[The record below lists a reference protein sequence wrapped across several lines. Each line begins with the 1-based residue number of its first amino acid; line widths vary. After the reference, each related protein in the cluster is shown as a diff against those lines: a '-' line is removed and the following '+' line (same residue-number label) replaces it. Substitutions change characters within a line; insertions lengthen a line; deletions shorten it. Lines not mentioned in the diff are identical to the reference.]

1 MPMLSI
7 FTDNMDMFVRMMSNA
22 VLLLAL
28 TFIYGATDFNPKTN
42 SVRRKI
48 VIALFIGATAIS
60 LMTIPWYTEQGI
72 FYDTRSILYGV
83 TGFFFGWETTLIAAL
98 IGIIFRLS
106 LGGLGMYAGTLT
118 IIVSAGFGLFWKH
131 IRKLHKFKHFYI
143 EYLIFGVLVQMFT
156 LLSQFVMPVD
166 LALENISHIW
176 FPFLVI
182 FPLAS
187 VVMMLG
193 FDNQIKRLYATEEI
207 KKQQLLL
214 QASIDAPKS
223 MEIFALD
230 NKYHYLAFNKYH
242 EISMARYYNI
252 HIKTNTNYLEY
263 ITDPD
268 MLYRIRNFIDKA
280 LSGESFHRT
289 VEVEDTKGKFLEE
302 LYSPIRNSANEIIG
316 VTIFSQ
322 EITERKNYEESI
334 LYLSYHDP
342 LTGLNNRRF
351 YSEELVRIDKVENY
365 PFSIIMGDING
376 LKIMNDAFGHDAGDK
391 LLKTVSTELKS
402 VFSLYGDI
410 CRVGGD
416 EFIVL
421 LKHTSKQEAQRLI
434 DLAKVEIEQNY
445 IHGMKVSVSFGLSTQ
460 IGDID
465 TKDVIRFAEDDM
477 YKHKLF
483 EVSSARN
490 EAIQT
495 IMNTLH
501 FKNPREEYHSR
512 RVSEYCVKIGKLLD
526 MRDDEVA
533 LLKVIGHLHDIG
545 KIGIDEAILNKPG
558 KLNDEEFA
566 AVKRHTEIG
575 YRILLSSREY
585 REFAED
591 ILSHHEHF
599 DGSGYP
605 QGLKGENIPY
615 RARIITIAD
624 AFDAMTSDRPYRK
637 ALTIQE
643 ALDEIEKHAGTQ
655 FDPIIAVKFV
665 ESMRKTKAE

>member
-1 MPMLSI
+1 MLSI
-7 FTDNMDMFVRMMSNA
+7 FTESMDMIIRMMSNA
-22 VLLLAL
+22 ALLLAL
-28 TFIYGATDFNPKTN
+28 TFIYGATNFNPKTN
-42 SVRRKI
+42 NIFRKI
-48 VIALFIGATAIS
+48 VLSLFIGAIAIS
-60 LMTIPWYTEQGI
+60 LMTMPWYTEEGI

-83 TGFFFGWETTLIAAL
+83 TGFFFGWETTLLAAL

-106 LGGLGMYAGTLT
+106 LGGLGMYAGSAT
-118 IIVSAGFGLFWKH
+118 ILVSAGIGLAWKH
-131 IRKLHKFKHFYI
+131 IRKPLKFRHPHI
-143 EYLIFGVLVQMFT
+143 EYLIFGFIVQVAT
-156 LLSQFVMPVD
+156 LLAQFLMPLDV
-166 LALENISHIW
+166 AINNISNVW
-176 FPFLVI
+176 FPFLI
-182 FPLAS
+182 LFPLAS
-187 VVMMLG
+187 VIVMLG
-193 FDNQIKRLYATEEI
+193 FDNQIKRLNASEEF
-207 KKQQLLL
+207 KRQQLLL

-230 NKYHYLAFNKYH
+230 NHYNYLAFNKYH
-242 EISMARYYNI
+242 ETSMLRYYNI
-252 HIKTNTNYLEY
+252 HIETNTNYLEY
-263 ITDPD
+263 IKDPD

-280 LSGESFHRT
+280 LAGESFHRT

-302 LYSPIRNSANEIIG
+302 LYSPIRNSENEVIG

-334 LYLSYHDP
+334 LYLSYHDL

-351 YSEELVRIDKVENY
+351 YSEELARIDKLENY
-365 PFSIIMGDING
+365 PLSIIMGDING

-391 LLKTVSTELKS
+391 LLRTVSSELKS
-402 VFSLYGDI
+402 VFAQYGDI

-416 EFIVL
+416 EFIIL

-434 DLAKVEIEQNY
+434 DLAKVEIEENY
-445 IHGMKVSVSFGLSTQ
+445 IHGMKVSVSFGLATQ

-465 TKDVIRFAEDDM
+465 TNDIIRFAEDDM

-566 AVKRHTEIG
+566 SIKRHTEIG

-591 ILSHHEHF
+591 ILSHHEHY

-605 QGLKGENIPY
+605 QGLKGQDIPY

-643 ALDEIEKHAGTQ
+643 ALNEIEKHAGTQ
-655 FDPIIAVKFV
+655 FDPVIAVKFV